1 MSITSAIGKKV
12 GSLFKKPA
20 VVAPKPLVIPKT
32 TPAPMSKAPVPMSTP
47 MKPAGQSTLKSA
59 LTTPVS
65 KPVLYGSAGLAALT
79 GGAYGMGSSKPPA
92 APTFTKPVVPQV
104 ISQGPSSALR
114 NMSIAN
120 SPAPSPT
127 VPRVTAD
134 NGKGMMLTAPVV
146 PGASAV
152 TTPPAPEMNTGKKD
166 KKNNKPPAPVIT
178 PEEKAVANAE
188 NLYQKSLEVSDDEL
202 ATQGDLDRLS
212 EATKKAYT
220 GTKNQAIPMGF
231 ITGQLAS
238 IEERALNLAEP
249 LETRL
254 ARMQAARTNAIEAS
268 KFALDRADAKYKT
281 AQDKAAEEAKA
292 KAEASK
298 PISIGGALV
307 QKDPV
312 TGEYK
317 TVYQEA
323 AEDKLLSPS
332 EAAALG
338 VPYGTTQSQ
347 AYGKSPVGKSE
358 DLTPY
363 QKFQATQ
370 AISKETQARTENAR
384 EIARQVGL
392 MNQAYSSLE
401 NDGNLNFATQ
411 AIVTTY
417 NKILDPTSV
426 VRETEYDRT
435 AAGQSLLERINGKFT
450 QISQG
455 GGGITKENLK
465 EAVQLANQYLQS
477 SQQSMLRQ
485 NQRAQQMAEQFG
497 LNPDFVTSDGFKNA
511 PSLEQYYQTNPQQQ
525 PKIDQIIRENP
536 DLSDEDILQ
545 IIGVSFNG
553 VGGDTNTASRIANAI
568 KKVES
573 GGDYNARGAS
583 GETGAYQFMPATWK
597 QWAGEFLGDPNAP
610 QTPQNQDRVALAR
623 IDSWLAE
630 GRTPEQIALLWNSGS
645 TTPRKGV
652 NSYGV
657 PYDSGAYAK
666 KVLGQLA

>member
-20 VVAPKPLVIPKT
+20 VVAPKPLVIPKVN
-32 TPAPMSKAPVPMSTP
+32 AGPMSKAPVPMSTP
-47 MKPAGQSTLKSA
+47 IKPAGQSTLKSA

-92 APTFTKPVVPQV
+92 TPTFTKPVVPQV
-104 ISQGPSSALR
+104 ISQGPSQ
-114 NMSIAN
+114 NMSPSMA
-120 SPAPSPT
+120 STPSSPT
-127 VPRVTAD
+127 VPRVTAES
-134 NGKGMMLTAPVV
+134 GKGMMPTAPVV
-146 PGASAV
+146 PGAPAV
-152 TTPPAPEMNTGKKD
+152 TTPPAPTMDTGKKD
-166 KKNNKPPAPVIT
+166 KKSNKPAVPTAT

-268 KFALDRADAKYKT
+268 KFALERADTKYKT
-281 AQDKAAEEAKA
+281 AQENAAEAAKAA
-292 KAEASK
+292 AEASK

-307 QKDPV
+307 QKDPI

-455 GGGITKENLK
+455 GGGITKENLQ
-465 EAVQLANQYLQS
+465 EAVKLANQYLQS
-477 SQQSMLRQ
+477 SQESMLRQ

-497 LNPDFVTSDGFKNA
+497 LNPDFVTSDGFQNK

-545 IIGVSFNG
+545 IIGVGSFNG
-553 VGGDTNTASRIANAI
+553 VGGDTNKALSIANAI

-573 GGDYNARGAS
+573 GGDYNAQGAS
-583 GETGAYQFMPATWK
+583 GESGAYQFMPATWK
-597 QWAGEFLGDPNAP
+597 QWAGEFLGNPNAQ
-610 QTPQNQDRVALAR
+610 QTPENQDRVALAR
-623 IDSWLAE
+623 IEGWLAE

>member
-12 GSLFKKPA
+12 SSLFKKPA

-32 TPAPMSKAPVPMSTP
+32 TPAPMSKAPVSS
-47 MKPAGQSTLKSA
+47 PAAPAVSSTLKSA
-59 LTTPVS
+59 LTKPIS
-65 KPVLYGSAGLAALT
+65 KPVAYGSASLAALT
-79 GGAYGMGSSKPPA
+79 GGAYGMGSNKPPA
-92 APTFTKPVVPQV
+92 TPTFTKPVVPQV

-114 NMSIAN
+114 DMSIAN
-120 SPAPSPT
+120 SPAPSPS

-134 NGKGMMLTAPVV
+134 SGKGMMPTTPVV
-146 PGASAV
+146 PGAPAV
-152 TTPPAPEMNTGKKD
+152 NTPAAPASTP
-166 KKNNKPPAPVIT
+166 NNKKQDKSQRPPVPTVT
-178 PEEKAVANAE
+178 PEEKAVATAE

-281 AQDKAAEEAKA
+281 AKDSAAEAAKAA
-292 KAEASK
+292 AEANK

-347 AYGKSPVGKSE
+347 AYGKSPVAKTD
-358 DLTPY
+358 DLTAY

-384 EIARQVGL
+384 EVARQVGL
-392 MNQAYSSLE
+392 MNQAYSALE

-455 GGGITKENLK
+455 GGGITKENLQ

-497 LNPDFVTSDGFKNA
+497 LNPDFVTSDGFQSA

-583 GETGAYQFMPATWK
+583 GESGAYQFMPATWK
-597 QWAGEFLGDPNAP
+597 QWAGEFLGDSNAP

-623 IDSWLAE
+623 IEGWLAE